1 MEEDDSNYSKIIN
14 DFKMSVRV
22 GSIKDWKS
30 VNDEPRLL
38 PGDSCDGWSLLA
50 FSVIH
55 HFLSFSLVALCA
67 CDSEC
72 ADSLQDP

>member
-38 PGDSCDGWSLLA
+38 PGDSCDGWMVS
-50 FSVIH
+50 
-55 HFLSFSLVALCA
+55 A
-67 CDSEC
+67 C
-72 ADSLQDP
+72 L